1 VVCVN
6 DDIKRHLGR
15 SAADERPQLNWIWHM
30 IVERVVLVP
39 PAGAGSKGDEG
50 VLCGPL
56 SLIEGFPARIGNL
69 DPGPSWTSVLGD
81 VRRDPD
87 GVTENQLPIPELLSE
102 LRGGDL
108 LVVIGADV
116 VDGTCGLDPALV
128 RIDLMAEAVLRGLP
142 IFVS

>member
-1 VVCVN
+1 MVFVE
-6 DDIKRHLGR
+6 DELERHLGR
-15 SAADERPQLNWIWHM
+15 SAAEEPPQLDWIRHM
-30 IVERVVLVP
+30 IVEPVVLVP

-50 VLCGPL
+50 VLCGAL
-56 SLIEGFPARIGNL
+56 SLIEGFPVRIGNP

-81 VRRDPD
+81 VGSDPD
-87 GVTENQLPIPELLSE
+87 GLTENQLPIPDLLSE

-128 RIDLMAEAVLRGLP
+128 RIDLMVEAVLRGLP